1 MTGRMSAVFLL
12 VLLAAAAASVP
23 MAAQLNTG
31 TIVGVVHDA
40 SGLVVSGAEVQVT
53 SERTADVR
61 TTTTNEVGRFS
72 LPALPAGSYTV
83 RVSAKGFQTA
93 ERKGVVLTSNEYLSL
108 GDIVLQVGSTTETIT
123 VSAGTAVI
131 QTASAEVSALIENKQ
146 LNMLMTRGRDV
157 LSLLRVLPG
166 VAQNVD
172 PISMGSEIGSSSP
185 SISGLRNNDN
195 TITLDGQVSSDSD
208 NVNVHISSI
217 AIDSIEEVKVLTNSF
232 QAEYGRNAGAQ
243 VSIVSRS
250 GTQEFHGNLSWF
262 KRHEQFNANSFF
274 NNLNGLPR
282 PLYRYNNWT
291 GTLGGP
297 VYIPRRFNVDKN
309 KLFFFFTFDEWRALE
324 PQAARRTT
332 MPTDLERRG
341 DFSQSLDVSGRPFTI
356 YDPATQRPLA
366 GNLVPASRINPLGR
380 AMLEVFPQPN
390 FLDRAI
396 SRGNY
401 NYQYQESRE
410 NPKRLFQLKN
420 DWNITSNDRLMLR
433 WRKWR
438 QTSAGY
444 TAVTGW
450 GGSNWDLYRNR
461 YSKTEDS
468 GLATYTRTLSPSLVN
483 EFAFT
488 FRKIGELAPP
498 IESQLPRVTN
508 AARYLTGLR
517 MIYPDANPF
526 KVIPS
531 MTFGGVQNAASV
543 AYDARFP
550 MVGGDTRWSLADNV
564 SWTRSN
570 HLVKAGLYYEFNISD
585 EGLQAP
591 CFSGCFAF
599 NADRNNFLDANHP
612 YANALFGVY
621 RSYTESSRRNF
632 RGGENWLVEWFAQ
645 DSWRVSR
652 RLTLEIGLRFSLFS
666 PWVPREG
673 QQAAAWVLDRFDA
686 AKAVSLYRPALDGGR
701 RVAQNPLTGALAPAV
716 LIGAIVPGS
725 GDPFN
730 GMVTAEN
737 ASPRGWQRRPPVQLG
752 PRFGFAYDVFGNGK
766 TAIRGGFGIT
776 KQININSGWAN
787 SDINAVPP
795 VVLRPQLFY
804 GTVDSL
810 GTSSGD
816 LFPAA
821 SVRMFERDYK
831 PASVYNFSF
840 GIQQN
845 LGFETVLGV
854 AYVGNAG
861 KHLPQVRNLNTLP
874 YGTRFLPQSADPTR
888 PGRPLP
894 DTFLVGY
901 RGYQNVN
908 LLENSGISHYNSL
921 QVTANRRFQKGFQFG
936 LAYTYSKAMNLS
948 DGLGAVPMF
957 VDRRV
962 WLYGKAGFDQTHIL
976 VVNYLLDVPKASRIW
991 PNRFSRLVL
1000 DHWQLAGF
1008 STFASGTPSG
1018 IGLSTSDNAD
1028 LNGGGDGTRVIVTG
1042 KAPLPRGER
1051 TFYRWFDTSVFRRPA
1066 RGDIGNAPKDVF
1078 RLPGINNW
1086 DISVFKNFPVLG
1098 EQRLIQFRGEFYN
1111 AFNKT
1116 QFSGVDTATRF
1127 DAAGNQLNTRFGQ
1140 ITAARNP
1147 RVIQFAL
1154 AFRF

>member
-1 MTGRMSAVFLL
+1 MKQGIFLAL
-12 VLLAAAAASVP
+12 GVCVIFALAGPA
-23 MAAQLNTG
+23 AAQLNTG
-31 TIVGVVHDA
+31 TMVGVVNDP
-40 SGLVVSGAEVQVT
+40 SGLVVSGAEVRAV
-53 SERTADVR
+53 SERTGDVR
-61 TTTTNEVGRFS
+61 TTRTNEAGRFA
-72 LPALPAGSYTV
+72 LPALPAGAYTI
-83 RVSAKGFQTA
+83 RISAQGFQTA
-93 ERKGVVLTSNEYLSL
+93 EKTGVMLTSNEYLSL
-108 GDIVLQVGSTTETIT
+108 GTIVLQVGSTTETIT
-123 VSAGTAVI
+123 VSASTAVV

-157 LSLLRVLPG
+157 ISLLRVLPG

-185 SISGLRNNDN
+185 NISGLRNNDN

-217 AIDSIEEVKVLTNSF
+217 AIDAIEEVKVLTNSF

-250 GTQEFHGNLSWF
+250 GTQEFHGSLSWF
-262 KRHEQFNANSFF
+262 KRHEQFNANNFF

-297 VYIPRRFNVDKN
+297 AYIPRRFNTDKS

-324 PQAARRTT
+324 PQGVRRTT
-332 MPTDLERRG
+332 MPSALERRG
-341 DFSQSLDVSGRPFTI
+341 DFSQSLDVSDRLFTL
-356 YDPATQRPLA
+356 YDPLTQQPLP
-366 GNLVPASRINPLGR
+366 GNLVPASRIHPLGR

-396 SRGNY
+396 SRGSY
-401 NYQYQESRE
+401 NYQFQESRE
-410 NPKRLFQLKN
+410 NPKRLFQLKS
-420 DWNITSNDRLMLR
+420 DWNVTATDRLMMR

-438 QTSAGY
+438 QTSVGY
-444 TAVTGW
+444 TAITGW
-450 GGSNWDLYRNR
+450 GDSNWDLYRNR

-468 GLATYTRTLSPSLVN
+468 GLLTYTRTMSPSLVN

-488 FRKIGELAPP
+488 YRQMGELAPP
-498 IESQLPRVTN
+498 IDSEMARVSK
-508 AARYLTGLR
+508 AARNLAGLR
-517 MIYPDANPF
+517 MIHPEANPF
-526 KVIPS
+526 NVIPS
-531 MTFGGVQNAASV
+531 MTFGGVTGAASV
-543 AYDARFP
+543 AYDNRFP
-550 MVGGDTRWSLADNV
+550 MFGGDTRWSLADNL
-564 SWTRSN
+564 SWTRSS
-570 HLVKAGLYYEFNISD
+570 HLVKAGFYYEFNISD

-591 CFSGCFAF
+591 CFSGCYAF
-599 NADRNNFLDANHP
+599 NADRNNFLDSNHP
-612 YANALFGVY
+612 YSNALFGVY
-621 RSYTESSRRNF
+621 RSYNESSRRNF
-632 RGGENWLVEWFAQ
+632 RGGENWLAEWFAQ
-645 DSWRVSR
+645 DSWKVSR
-652 RLTLEIGLRFSLFS
+652 RLTLELGLRFSLFS
-666 PWVPREG
+666 PWVPRKG
-673 QQAAAWVLDRFDA
+673 QAAAAWDLGRFDP
-686 AKAVSLYRPALDGGR
+686 AKAVSLYRPARDGTR
-701 RVAQNPLTGALAPAV
+701 RVAQNPLTGAFAPAV

-737 ASPRGWQRRPPVQLG
+737 ANPRGWQRRPPVQLG

-776 KQININSGWAN
+776 TQININSAWAN
-787 SDINAVPP
+787 SDIVAVPP

-804 GTVDSL
+804 GTIDAI
-810 GTSSGD
+810 GTTSGD

-854 AYVGNAG
+854 AYVGNVA
-861 KHLPQVRNLNTLP
+861 KHLPQTRNLNTLP
-874 YGTRFLPQSADPTR
+874 YGTRFLPGSVDPTQ

-894 DTFLVGY
+894 DSFLVPFL
-901 RGYQNVN
+901 GYQGIN
-908 LLENSGISHYNSL
+908 LLENSGISNYNSL

-936 LAYTYSKAMNLS
+936 LAYTYSKAMNLTNS
-948 DGLGAVPMF
+948 LGAVPMF

-976 VVNYLLDVPKASRIW
+976 VLNYLWDVPKTSRIW
-991 PNRFSRLVL
+991 PNPFSRAVL
-1000 DHWQLAGF
+1000 DNWQLAGF
-1008 STFASGTPSG
+1008 CTFASGFPSG
-1018 IGLSTSDNAD
+1018 IGLSTTDNAD

-1042 KAPLPRGER
+1042 KALLPRGER
-1051 TFYRWFDTSVFRRPA
+1051 SFYRWFDTSVFRRPA

-1078 RLPGINNW
+1078 RGPGINNW
-1086 DISVFKNFPVLG
+1086 DLSVFKNFPLAGERHVL
-1098 EQRLIQFRGEFYN
+1098 QFRSEFYN

-1116 QFSGVDTATRF
+1116 QFSSVDTTARF
-1127 DAAGNQLNTRFGQ
+1127 DPAGNQVNTRFGQ
-1140 ITAARNP
+1140 VTGARNP

-1154 AFRF
+1154 AYRF